1 MKLNCI
7 SHTVERKRIM
17 VTLCSVCVCAGHEG
31 YRDGQRGEHSMHDS
45 PSAVS
50 RERSS
55 SLQGMDMASLPP
67 RKRPWHDGPGT
78 GDMDSPGAGPDDRG
92 AGETPEVTQRP

>member
-1 MKLNCI
+1 
-7 SHTVERKRIM
+7 
-17 VTLCSVCVCAGHEG
+17 
-31 YRDGQRGEHSMHDS
+31 MHDS

-92 AGETPEVTQRP
+92 AGETRDYMKIMIQKRPIKIMVMFSLAILDSF